1 MKLQDLRQ
9 RLSSANFI
17 NSTAPV
23 LLGAALL
30 FNSSCANVRK
40 FAHKSETSPKATP
53 QVAQEDSVQHA
64 YTAAKPS
71 QDFVDLLEHKMKGTN
86 LEPKSAQPKQ
96 VASESA
102 VEGLVATGKDPFISE
117 ALPEEIT
124 QPEKMPV
131 VQPKQVANA
140 AKPSQVKPRVI
151 DLASVTHDA
160 PQPSQS
166 SLPESDWTKAAP
178 GDELLADDSQPR
190 PFVPVKEE
198 ALVNN
203 SSGDS
208 ETDKTKLPLT
218 EAEPTVAEAQP
229 VVTEETSD
237 NFASAEP
244 DADEQPIPEA
254 TQIPS
259 GLASTD
265 TEEEAKATNELLSN
279 PFVEHKVEL
288 GRSIQLG
295 GEIVQAAG
303 ASRSEFSPN
312 SGITQVSGEIISC
325 PPAGACPP
333 EIGLPASNPA
343 ACPPMV
349 AQSAAYPAPEISGDE
364 YIFDGGDAG
373 TKVYYN
379 DYSRFGLDVEDTIAE
394 YSDDM
399 GVAHVKPSTRASIYA
414 PKFAAVRS
422 ATLPHT
428 DVKIVKLAGHQD
440 QRMLA
445 GIDTKLVIDEKTRH
459 DEAVGM
465 RMRSRPSGVEGN
477 SVDTVLHQ
485 NVAADQHVKLLN
497 VYEEIRYFREGRI
510 NRLNSAIIG
519 DAIAAAADWNG
530 DLGVQ
535 IYARDLAGQEVQG
548 RYTSQDYTAVE
559 DRSTPGDL
567 TVVKAVDKK
576 VAKPGDILTFTIRID
591 NTGDRFLQ
599 KVRIVDNLSPRL
611 VYVEGSVD
619 SDLNGKLDT
628 EDNGRGSQILTFSFE
643 GALKGHSGGWVSF
656 KCKVR

>member
-30 FNSSCANVRK
+30 FSSSCANVRK
-40 FAHKSETSPKATP
+40 FAQKSETSPKATP

-71 QDFVDLLEHKMKGTN
+71 QDFVDLLEHKMKGTKP
-86 LEPKSAQPKQ
+86 EPKATQPKK
-96 VASESA
+96 VASEAA

-131 VQPKQVANA
+131 VQPKQVASA
-140 AKPSQVKPRVI
+140 AKPSQAKPRVI

-160 PQPSQS
+160 PQPSLPA
-166 SLPESDWTKAAP
+166 LPESDWTKAAS

-190 PFVPVKEE
+190 PFVPVEE
-198 ALVNN
+198 DALVNN
-203 SSGDS
+203 STNES
-208 ETDKTKLPLT
+208 DKPKLPLP
-218 EAEPTVAEAQP
+218 EAEPTIAEAQH

-237 NFASAEP
+237 NVVSAEP
-244 DADEQPIPEA
+244 VADGQPLPEA
-254 TQIPS
+254 APMPS
-259 GLASTD
+259 GLVSAD
-265 TEEEAKATNELLSN
+265 TEEEATATDDLHSD
-279 PFVEHKVEL
+279 PFVEHEVEL

-312 SGITQVSGEIISC
+312 SGITQASGEIITC

-333 EIGLPASNPA
+333 GIGLPASNPA

-477 SVDTVLHQ
+477 SVDTMLHQ

-535 IYARDLAGQEVQG
+535 IYARDVAGQEVQG
-548 RYTSQDYTAVE
+548 RYTAQDYTAVE

-591 NTGDRFLQ
+591 NTGDRLLQ